1 MKGIRKERERLVSLY
16 KTDRVQFNKE
26 KIAIFSEKVRLEGEM
41 YSYDSGMKHKDQDND
56 TSLMSQLKA
65 KQAEAD
71 AQKKAAEPAK
81 TETKQVSAGSALMGM
96 LAGFAVDMAVSAAKT
111 KAADTVKAEVL
122 KAAKGK
128 GR

>member
-1 MKGIRKERERLVSLY
+1 MKAKERLDTVSKNCDKYYGAKDASY
-16 KTDRVQFNKE
+16 K
-26 KIAIFSEKVRLEGEM
+26 EM
-41 YSYDSGMKHKDQDND
+41 YSYDSGMKHKDQEKD